1 MRPIG
6 DTTLPTVPAPNFG
19 VGVANGVPNSIAII
33 AISTSTTPTLI
44 GVNDIFVTYFV
55 ITNAVGKADSF
66 LPIPPDPFFI
76 GLSIFSQAGVFD
88 PAAQG
93 LLPGL
98 ALTQG
103 LRLRLGL

>member
-1 MRPIG
+1 MG
-6 DTTLPTVPAPNFG
+6 TG
-19 VGVANGVPNSIAII
+19 VGIANALANTVAIL
-33 AISTSTTPTLI
+33 AISSSTTPTLI
-44 GVNDIFVTYFV
+44 GVDDIFVTYFV
-55 ITNAVGKADSF
+55 FTNARGEADAY
-66 LPIPPDPFFI
+66 LPIPPDPYFI
-76 GLSIFSQAGVFD
+76 GLSIYSQAGVFD